1 MSEVKALVGRRAWP
15 WNQWNLATKLSGSLS
30 WSPFTVSGKSKPFL
44 KGKDLT
50 KGFCFFFFL
59 GGAVSLHF
67 SEMKE
72 LLLLL
77 SLCSGLG
84 IWIFGLQHACVTSGV
99 SVSSSRGISV
109 EEFLPGFEVLPSFLL
124 TSGRAV
130 QKVWYLVLLCGAC
143 LKQVL

>member
-1 MSEVKALVGRRAWP
+1 MSEVKAPVGRRAWP
-15 WNQWNLATKLSGSLS
+15 WNQWNSATKLSGSLS
-30 WSPFTVSGKSKPFL
+30 WSPFTVSGKGKPFL

-50 KGFCFFFFL
+50 KGFWFFFL

-84 IWIFGLQHACVTSGV
+84 IWIFGLQDTCVTFGV
-99 SVSSSRGISV
+99 SVSSSRGVSV
-109 EEFLPGFEVLPSFLL
+109 EEFLPGFGVLPSFLL

-130 QKVWYLVLLCGAC
+130 QNFCCLVLLCGAC
-143 LKQVL
+143 WKQVL